1 MLIQHAMPSRRLSAG
16 LGAVA
21 AFALAA
27 CDEPTA
33 TAELDSGNVAQSAPE
48 AERPQLG
55 LMTSLPLYWPVG
67 MDFGDIA
74 RGNGE
79 VPWQRNLM
87 EQQFELT
94 PLDTLTP
101 IPALSPDEPDIDPL
115 AALGHLAVIQPRG
128 LSAADNVALDEWVR
142 DGGQLLLVL
151 DPMLSSEH
159 DMPLG
164 DPSRPV
170 GSALIPPVVSRWGLE
185 VSFDEDQPL
194 ERQVPLGA
202 DVLNV
207 SLAGDIQVAEGST
220 PDCEIVAD
228 GVIARCSV
236 EQGTITLLADADV
249 FEHEYETDAE
259 AAETLFPLARFMRFA
274 FP

>member
-1 MLIQHAMPSRRLSAG
+1 MSIPLAMPSRRLSTG
-16 LGAVA
+16 LGAIA
-21 AFALAA
+21 ALALTA
-27 CDEPTA
+27 CDEPTVN
-33 TAELDSGNVAQSAPE
+33 AEPHSGNFAQPAPN

-55 LMTSLPLYWPVG
+55 LMTSLPLYWPTG

-74 RGNGE
+74 QGNGE
-79 VPWQRNLM
+79 TPWQRDLM
-87 EQQFELT
+87 EQQFRLT

-101 IPALSPDEPDIDPL
+101 IPALSSDEPDTDPL
-115 AALGHLAVIQPRG
+115 AGLSHLAVIQPRG
-128 LSAADNVALDEWVR
+128 LSAADNVALDQWVR
-142 DGGQLLLVL
+142 DGGRLLLVL
-151 DPMLSSEH
+151 DPMLTSEY

-164 DPSRPV
+164 DPRRPV
-170 GSALIPPVVSRWGLE
+170 GSALIPPVVKRWGLE

-207 SLAGDIQVAEGST
+207 SLAGDIQAAEGST
-220 PDCEIVAD
+220 PDCEIVAEA
-228 GVIARCSV
+228 VVARCSV
-236 EQGTITLLADADV
+236 EQGSVTLLADADV
-249 FEHEYETDAE
+249 FEHEYETEAE